1 MNINVLESK
10 SKSISNIIT
19 TINKIAKETNLLAL
33 NASIEAARAGNAGS
47 GFMVVA
53 EEIKKLADQSVDSV
67 REVEKIITDIQQ
79 QTKDTVKI
87 VMEAEDVVKEQE
99 EAVNQTEEAFASLNR
114 QVENLIDNVGMFF
127 DSVKVI
133 EDARKGTLAS
143 IENIS
148 AVSEETAAASL
159 SVGENTNSQLE
170 AISNLELLSKELD
183 ENARALGKAVEKFT
197 ID

>member
-67 REVEKIITDIQQ
+67 REVEK
-79 QTKDTVKI
+79 
-87 VMEAEDVVKEQE
+87 
-99 EAVNQTEEAFASLNR
+99 
-114 QVENLIDNVGMFF
+114 
-127 DSVKVI
+127 
-133 EDARKGTLAS
+133 
-143 IENIS
+143 
-148 AVSEETAAASL
+148 
-159 SVGENTNSQLE
+159 
-170 AISNLELLSKELD
+170 
-183 ENARALGKAVEKFT
+183 
-197 ID
+197 